1 MPSRILAK
9 ATERISQTISRL
21 SESYSAGEEKTQLSL
36 TGIHGFAIIVH
47 MGNGDA
53 GVTTRIYVDGTLW
66 ESCPANVFA
75 KFYVTFTSSLIIR
88 GYAAS
93 AGTYYRS
100 DSYVNGFRRVA

>member
-1 MPSRILAK
+1 MPSRLLAK
-9 ATERISQTISRL
+9 ATERISQAISRL
-21 SESYSAGEEKTQLSL
+21 SESYTAGEEKTQLSL

-47 MGNGDA
+47 MGDGDA

-75 KFYVTFTSSLIIR
+75 KFYVTFTSSLSIR

-100 DSYVNGFRRVA
+100 ASYVNGFRRVA